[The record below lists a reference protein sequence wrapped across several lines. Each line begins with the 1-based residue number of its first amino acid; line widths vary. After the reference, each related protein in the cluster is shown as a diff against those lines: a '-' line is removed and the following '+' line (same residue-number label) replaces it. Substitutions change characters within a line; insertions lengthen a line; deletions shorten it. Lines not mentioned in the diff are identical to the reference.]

1 MQKTTVE
8 RKNFLDIPLLSLFK
22 LDWEKAIYLLILV
35 VAIVTRFWD
44 LGARAMSH
52 DESLHTLYAWKL
64 YAGQGYQHNP
74 MMHGPFLFHFNAL
87 IYFLFGDNDYT
98 SRISTALFG
107 VILVMLPYFMRR
119 WLGRIGALLTSVM
132 LLFSPSMLYYSRY
145 IRHDIFVVVW
155 LLILLIAF
163 FRYLEERADRWLYLG
178 VAATAFMFCVK
189 EVAFIYGGIVGTFF
203 VLLFL
208 IQWLLSADKDRS
220 PRGLPSF
227 DLAIVLG
234 TLCLPL
240 LSPLV
245 MVLMN
250 IFWGHLFGQPFID
263 MNIFTDPQRI
273 ASTLQSNPV
282 EVARIFLIFFAAIVV
297 SVVIGMLWDRRRW
310 PILAGIFYIIF
321 TLLYTTFFTNGA
333 GFITGELGSMG
344 YWLAQQG
351 VQRGGQPWF
360 YYAILV
366 PLYEFLPLF
375 FSVVGI
381 VYYFVRGIYYFVRGI
396 PKREGNS
403 QAFVPFLIYWVALTI
418 VAYGVAGEKMP
429 WLTVHLALPMIF
441 MAGRFVNDVLE
452 ETEWGEVWRQGGA
465 ILALFLL
472 LLLAAFVSLARSRPF
487 QGQELS
493 QLSATMQWLAALL
506 VAAALVYGLW
516 RYGLRLGWRHV
527 LRVAFVTLFIVLSLL
542 TVRFAWMLAYINY
555 DYATEYLVYAHAT
568 PDVKRVMAEIE
579 EISRR
584 TVGDKEIKVAY
595 DDDSTWPLEWYFRE
609 YRNRSFY
616 GANPNK
622 EALDA
627 PLVIVGDK
635 NESKVK
641 PFLGNR
647 YHRFSYRLIWW
658 PIENYKNAT
667 LRQIMADLRDPQK
680 MAAFWNIV
688 FYRKY
693 ETPTTAWPYVH
704 RFSFYVRKDVASQL
718 WDYGVGPAAPI
729 EMPVDPYARGQ
740 RQVASILSWGSQG
753 TALGQFTDPRGLAL
767 DNGGRIYVAD
777 GNNHRIQV
785 FDSNGQFI
793 SQWGSQG
800 AGPGQFQEPWG
811 VAVDQNGNVYVADTW
826 NHRIQ
831 KFDSEG
837 EFLLQWGTFGN
848 TEGSVIG
855 QENVL
860 YGPRDIAVDAA
871 DDVYVTD
878 TGNKRVMKF
887 SPEGKFLGQ
896 WGGFGLQS
904 GQFQE
909 PVGIDIDAD
918 GNIYVADTWN
928 RRIQKFDSDF
938 VFLTQWPV
946 HGWESE
952 SVINK
957 PYLSV
962 DGDGHVYVT
971 DPEGYRVIEFDA
983 GGTFLTTFGQ
993 FGVGD
998 GEFNLPL
1005 GIDVD
1010 ESGNIYVADSANNRV
1025 MKFGPL
1031 GE

>member
-1 MQKTTVE
+1 MQKIAVE
-8 RKNFLDIPLLSLFK
+8 RKNFLDVPLLSWFK

-35 VAIVTRFWD
+35 VAVVTRFWD
-44 LGARAMSH
+44 LGARGISH
-52 DESLHTLYAWKL
+52 DESLHALYSWKL

-87 IYFLFGDNDYT
+87 IYLLFGDNDYT
-98 SRISTALFG
+98 TRISTALFG

-119 WLGRIGALLTSVM
+119 WLGRTGALFTSAM
-132 LLFSPSMLYYSRY
+132 LLISPSILYYSRY
-145 IRHDIFVVVW
+145 IRHDILITVW
-155 LLILLIAF
+155 ALILFMAF

-189 EVAFIYGGIVGTFF
+189 EVAFIYGGILGSFI

-208 IQWLLSADKDRS
+208 IQWLPLLRSARS
-220 PRGLPSF
+220 PDRRHPTDLPSF

-245 MVLMN
+245 MQLVN
-250 IFWGHLFGQPFID
+250 VPWGHLFGQPFID

-273 ASTLQSNPV
+273 ASALQSNPI
-282 EVARIFLIFFAAIVV
+282 EVARIFLIFFVALVISVAIGVW
-297 SVVIGMLWDRRRW
+297 WDRRRW
-310 PILAGIFYIIF
+310 PLLAGVFYVIF
-321 TLLYTTFFTNGA
+321 TLFYTTFFTNGA

-351 VQRGGQPWF
+351 VKRGGQPWF

-366 PLYEFLPLF
+366 PLYEFLPLL
-375 FSVVGI
+375 FSVGGI
-381 VYYFVRGIYYFVRGI
+381 VYYLVRGTS
-396 PKREGNS
+396 KREGNS
-403 QAFVPFLIYWVALTI
+403 QVFVFFLMYWVVFSI
-418 VAYGVAGEKMP
+418 VGYIIAGEKMP

-441 MAGRFVNDVLE
+441 LSGRFVNDVLE
-452 ETEWGEVWRQGGA
+452 GTDWGEVWRQGGA

-472 LLLAAFVSLARSRPF
+472 LLLAALVSLAGSRPF
-487 QGQELS
+487 QGQELA
-493 QLSATMQWLAALL
+493 QLSATMQWLAALV

-516 RYGLRLGWRHV
+516 RCGVRLGWRRV
-527 LRVAFVTLFIVLSLL
+527 LRVAFATLLIVLSLL

-616 GANPNK
+616 GANPTK

-647 YHRFSYRLIWW
+647 YHHFSYRLIWW
-658 PIENYKNAT
+658 PIENYKNLT
-667 LRQIMADLRDPQK
+667 LKQIMADLRDPEK
-680 MAAFWNIV
+680 MAAFWNMV

-718 WDYGVGPAAPI
+718 WDYGVGPSAPV
-729 EMPVDPYARGQ
+729 EVPVDPYARGQ
-740 RQVASILSWGSQG
+740 RKVTSILSWGSQG
-753 TALGQFTDPRGLAL
+753 TAPGQFTDPRGLTVDGA
-767 DNGGRIYVAD
+767 GKVYVAD
-777 GNNHRIQV
+777 GGNHRIQV

-793 SQWGSQG
+793 TQWGSQG

-811 VAVDQNGNVYVADTW
+811 VAVDQDGNIYVADTW

-831 KFDSEG
+831 KFDLEG
-837 EFLLQWGTFGN
+837 KLLLQWGTFGD
-848 TEGSVIG
+848 TQGATIG
-855 QENVL
+855 QENVF

-871 DDVYVTD
+871 GDLYVTD

-918 GNIYVADTWN
+918 ENIYVADTWN
-928 RRIQKFDSDF
+928 RRVQKFDSDF
-938 VFLTQWPV
+938 VFLTQWPI

-952 SVINK
+952 SVVNK
-957 PYLSV
+957 PYLAV
-962 DGDGHVYVT
+962 DGEGHVYVT

-983 GGTFLTTFGQ
+983 GGTFLATFGE

-1010 ESGNIYVADSANNRV
+1010 EAGNVYAVDSANNRV
-1025 MKFGPL
+1025 MKFGLL

>member
-1 MQKTTVE
+1 M
-8 RKNFLDIPLLSLFK
+8 
-22 LDWEKAIYLLILV
+22 
-35 VAIVTRFWD
+35 
-44 LGARAMSH
+44 
-52 DESLHTLYAWKL
+52 
-64 YAGQGYQHNP
+64 
-74 MMHGPFLFHFNAL
+74 
-87 IYFLFGDNDYT
+87 
-98 SRISTALFG
+98 
-107 VILVMLPYFMRR
+107 
-119 WLGRIGALLTSVM
+119 
-132 LLFSPSMLYYSRY
+132 
-145 IRHDIFVVVW
+145 
-155 LLILLIAF
+155 
-163 FRYLEERADRWLYLG
+163 
-178 VAATAFMFCVK
+178 
-189 EVAFIYGGIVGTFF
+189 
-203 VLLFL
+203 
-208 IQWLLSADKDRS
+208 
-220 PRGLPSF
+220 
-227 DLAIVLG
+227 
-234 TLCLPL
+234 
-240 LSPLV
+240 
-245 MVLMN
+245 
-250 IFWGHLFGQPFID
+250 
-263 MNIFTDPQRI
+263 
-273 ASTLQSNPV
+273 
-282 EVARIFLIFFAAIVV
+282 
-297 SVVIGMLWDRRRW
+297 
-310 PILAGIFYIIF
+310 
-321 TLLYTTFFTNGA
+321 
-333 GFITGELGSMG
+333 
-344 YWLAQQG
+344 
-351 VQRGGQPWF
+351 
-360 YYAILV
+360 
-366 PLYEFLPLF
+366 
-375 FSVVGI
+375 
-381 VYYFVRGIYYFVRGI
+381 
-396 PKREGNS
+396 
-403 QAFVPFLIYWVALTI
+403 YWVALSI
-418 VAYGVAGEKMP
+418 VGYSVAGEKMP

-441 MAGRFVNDVLE
+441 LAGRLVNDVLE
-452 ETEWGEVWRQGGA
+452 ETDWGEIWRQGGA

-472 LLLAAFVSLARSRPF
+472 LFLAAFASLLRSKPF

-516 RYGLRLGWRHV
+516 RYGVRLGRRYV
-527 LRVAFVTLFIVLSLL
+527 LRVAFATLFIVLSLL

-616 GANPNK
+616 GANPSK

-647 YHRFSYRLIWW
+647 YHHFSYRLIWW

-667 LRQIMADLRDPQK
+667 LGKIMADLRDPEK

-740 RQVASILSWGSQG
+740 REVTSILSWGSQG
-753 TALGQFTDPRGLAL
+753 TAPGLFTDPRGLTV
-767 DNGGRIYVAD
+767 DSEGRVYVAD
-777 GNNHRIQV
+777 SNNHRIQV
-785 FDSNGQFI
+785 FDSSGQFI
-793 SQWGSQG
+793 TQWGSQG
-800 AGPGQFQEPWG
+800 ARPGQFQEPWG
-811 VAVDQNGNVYVADTW
+811 VAVDEEGNVYVADTW
-826 NHRIQ
+826 NHRLQ

-837 EFLLQWGTFGN
+837 RFLLQWGTFGN
-848 TEGSVIG
+848 SQESIIG
-855 QENVL
+855 QEKVL
-860 YGPRDIAVDAA
+860 YGPRDIAIDAA
-871 DDVYVTD
+871 GDLYVTD

-887 SPEGKFLGQ
+887 SPNGEFLGQ

-904 GQFQE
+904 GQFHE

-938 VFLTQWPV
+938 VSLTQWPV

-952 SVINK
+952 SVVNK
-957 PYLSV
+957 PYLAV
-962 DGDGHVYVT
+962 GGNGHVYVT

-983 GGTFLTTFGQ
+983 GGTFLATFGE
-993 FGVGD
+993 FGVGS
-998 GEFNLPL
+998 GEFNLPT

-1010 ESGNIYVADSANNRV
+1010 ESDNVYVVDSANNRV
-1025 MKFGPL
+1025 MKFGPI

>member
-1 MQKTTVE
+1 MQKITNPTTQPP
-8 RKNFLDIPLLSLFK
+8 NHLSSYLDIPLLSLFK
-22 LDWEKAIYLLILV
+22 LDWEKAIYLLVLI

-44 LGARAMSH
+44 LGARGISH
-52 DESLHTLYAWKL
+52 DESLHALYAWKL

-107 VILVMLPYFMRR
+107 VLLVMLPYFMRR

-132 LLFSPSMLYYSRY
+132 LLISPTMLYYSRY
-145 IRHDIFVVVW
+145 IRHDVLIVVW
-155 LLILLIAF
+155 VLILLIAF

-189 EVAFIYGGIVGTFF
+189 EVAFIYAGIIGTFV

-208 IQWLLSADKDRS
+208 IKWLPQRDRR
-220 PRGLPSF
+220 PTELPSF
-227 DLAIVLG
+227 DLAIVLS

-245 MVLMN
+245 MHLMN
-250 IFWGHLFGQPFID
+250 IPWGRLFGQFFID

-273 ASTLQSNPV
+273 VSALQSNPV
-282 EVARIFLIFFAAIVV
+282 EVARIFLVFFAVIAI
-297 SVVIGMLWDRRRW
+297 SVIVGVLWDWRRW
-310 PILAGIFYIIF
+310 PLLAGVFYIIF
-321 TLLYTTFFTNGA
+321 TLFYTTFFTNGG
-333 GFITGELGSMG
+333 GFFTGELGSMG

-381 VYYFVRGIYYFVRGI
+381 VYYFVRGI

-403 QAFVPFLIYWVALTI
+403 QAFVSFLMYWVVLSI
-418 VAYGVAGEKMP
+418 VAYSVAGEKMP

-441 MAGRFVNDVLE
+441 MAGRFVNDVWG
-452 ETEWGEVWRQGGA
+452 ETDWREVWRQGGA
-465 ILALFLL
+465 ILALLL
-472 LLLAAFVSLARSRPF
+472 LLLLTALASLARSRPF

-506 VAAALVYGLW
+506 VAAVLVYGLW
-516 RYGLRLGWRHV
+516 RYWLRLGWRRV
-527 LRVAFVTLFIVLSLL
+527 LRVAFVTLFIVLSLF

-568 PDVKRVMAEIE
+568 PDVKIVMAEIE

-616 GANPNK
+616 GANPSK

-647 YHRFSYRLIWW
+647 YHRFNYRLIWW

-667 LRQIMADLRDPQK
+667 LKQIIADLRDSEK

-718 WDYGVGPAAPI
+718 WDYGVGPAAPV

-740 RQVASILSWGSQG
+740 RKVASILSWGSQG
-753 TALGQFTDPRGLAL
+753 TAPGQFTDPRGLAV
-767 DNGGRIYVAD
+767 DSGGRVYVAD
-777 GNNHRIQV
+777 SNNHRIQV
-785 FDSNGQFI
+785 FDSNGHFVT
-793 SQWGSQG
+793 QWGSQG
-800 AGPGQFQEPWG
+800 AGLGQFQEPWG
-811 VAVDQNGNVYVADTW
+811 VAVDEDGNVYVADSW
-826 NHRIQ
+826 NHRLQ

-837 EFLLQWGTFGN
+837 RFLLQWGTFGN
-848 TEGSVIG
+848 TEGSIVG
-855 QENVL
+855 QGNVF
-860 YGPRDIAVDAA
+860 YGPRDIAIDAA
-871 DDVYVTD
+871 GDLYVTD

-887 SPEGKFLGQ
+887 SPRGEFLGQ

-904 GQFQE
+904 GQFHE

-928 RRIQKFDSDF
+928 RRVQKFDSDF
-938 VFLTQWPV
+938 VFLVQWPI

-952 SVINK
+952 SVVNK
-957 PYLSV
+957 PYLAV

-971 DPEGYRVIEFDA
+971 DPEGYRVLEFDA
-983 GGTFLTTFGQ
+983 GGTFLATLGE

-998 GEFNLPL
+998 GEFNLPI

-1010 ESGNIYVADSANNRV
+1010 ESGNVYVADSANNRV

-1031 GE
+1031 GR

>member
-1 MQKTTVE
+1 MQKITVE
-8 RKNFLDIPLLSLFK
+8 GKDLLDVPLLSLFR
-22 LDWEKAIYLLILV
+22 LDWEKAIYLLLLV

-44 LGARAMSH
+44 LGARGMSH

-64 YAGQGYQHNP
+64 YAGQGYQHSP

-119 WLGRIGALLTSVM
+119 WLGRSGALITSVM
-132 LLFSPSMLYYSRY
+132 LLISPTMLYYSRY
-145 IRHDIFVVVW
+145 IRHDVLIVVW
-155 LLILLIAF
+155 VLILLIAF

-189 EVAFIYGGIVGTFF
+189 EVAFIYGGILGSFI

-208 IQWLLSADKDRS
+208 IQWLPQRDHR
-220 PRGLPSF
+220 PTELPSF

-234 TLCLPL
+234 TLCLPF

-250 IFWGHLFGQPFID
+250 ILWGHLFGQSFID
-263 MNIFTDPQRI
+263 MEIFTDPQRI
-273 ASTLQSNPV
+273 ASSLQSNPL
-282 EVARIFLIFFAAIVV
+282 EVARIFLIFFATLVISV
-297 SVVIGMLWDRRRW
+297 SIGVLWDRRRW
-310 PILAGIFYIIF
+310 PLVAGIFYFIF
-321 TLLYTTFFTNGA
+321 TLFYTTFFTNGA
-333 GFITGELGSMG
+333 GFVTGSLGSMG

-351 VQRGGQPWF
+351 VKRGGQPWF

-375 FSVVGI
+375 FSVAGI
-381 VYYFVRGIYYFVRGI
+381 VYYFVRGVA
-396 PKREGNS
+396 KRDGNS
-403 QAFVPFLIYWVALTI
+403 QMFVSFLMYWVALSI
-418 VAYGVAGEKMP
+418 VGYGMAGEKMP

-441 MAGRFVNDVLE
+441 LAGRFVNDVLE
-452 ETEWGEVWRQGGA
+452 GTDWREVWRQGGA

-472 LLLAAFVSLARSRPF
+472 LLIAALVSLVRSRPF
-487 QGQELS
+487 QGQELA
-493 QLSATMQWLAALL
+493 QLSDTMQWLAALL

-516 RYGLRLGWRHV
+516 RYGVRLGWRRV

-568 PDVKRVMAEIE
+568 PDVKRVLAEIE

-609 YRNRSFY
+609 YRNRAFY
-616 GANPNK
+616 GANPSK

-658 PIENYKNAT
+658 PIENYKSAT
-667 LRQIMADLRDPQK
+667 LKQIMADLRDPEK

-718 WDYGVGPAAPI
+718 WDFGVGPAAPV

-740 RQVASILSWGSQG
+740 REVASILSWGSQG
-753 TALGQFTDPRGLAL
+753 TAPGQFTDPRGLTV
-767 DNGGRIYVAD
+767 DSEGRVYVAD

-785 FDSNGQFI
+785 FDSDGQFVT
-793 SQWGSQG
+793 QWGSQG

-811 VAVDQNGNVYVADTW
+811 VAVDRDGNVYVADTW

-837 EFLLQWGTFGN
+837 RFLLQWGTFGD
-848 TEGSVIG
+848 TQGAIVG
-855 QENVL
+855 QEDVF
-860 YGPRDIAVDAA
+860 YGPRDVAIDTAGDL
-871 DDVYVTD
+871 YMTD

-887 SPEGKFLGQ
+887 SPDGQFLGQ

-904 GQFQE
+904 GQFSE

-928 RRIQKFDSDF
+928 RRVQKFDSHF
-938 VFLTQWPV
+938 VFLTQWPI

-952 SVINK
+952 SVVNK
-957 PYLSV
+957 PYLAV

-971 DPEGYRVIEFDA
+971 DPEGYRVLEFDA
-983 GGTFLTTFGQ
+983 GGTFLATFGQ
-993 FGVGD
+993 FGMGA
-998 GEFNLPL
+998 GEFNLPI
-1005 GIDVD
+1005 GVDVD

-1025 MKFGPL
+1025 LKFGPL

>member
-1 MQKTTVE
+1 MQKITIE
-8 RKNFLDIPLLSLFK
+8 RKNFLDTPLLGLFE
-22 LDWEKAIYLLILV
+22 LDWEKAIYLVILV
-35 VAIVTRFWD
+35 VAVVTRFWD
-44 LGARAMSH
+44 LGARGMSH
-52 DESLHTLYAWKL
+52 DESLHALYAWKL

-74 MMHGPFLFHFNAL
+74 MMHGPFLFHINAL

-98 SRISTALFG
+98 ARVSTALFG

-132 LLFSPSMLYYSRY
+132 LLISPSMLYYARY
-145 IRHDIFVVVW
+145 IRNEAFIVVW
-155 LLILLIAF
+155 VLILLIAF
-163 FRYLEERADRWLYLG
+163 FRYLEERADRWLYVG

-189 EVAFIYGGIVGTFF
+189 EVAFIYGGILGSFI

-208 IQWLLSADKDRS
+208 IQWLPRRDRR
-220 PRGLPSF
+220 PTEWPSF

-245 MVLMN
+245 MSLIN
-250 IFWGHLFGQPFID
+250 FPWGHLFGQPFID

-273 ASTLQSNPV
+273 VSTWQSNPV
-282 EVARIFLIFFAAIVV
+282 EVVRIFLIFFATVAI
-297 SVVIGMLWDRRRW
+297 SVIIGMLWDWRRW
-310 PILAGIFYIIF
+310 PLVAGVFYIIF
-321 TLLYTTFFTNGA
+321 TLLYTTFFTNGG
-333 GFITGELGSMG
+333 GFVTGTLGSMG
-344 YWLAQQG
+344 YWLAQQE

-366 PLYEFLPLF
+366 PLYEFLPLL
-375 FSVVGI
+375 FSVAGI
-381 VYYFVRGIYYFVRGI
+381 VYYFVRGIPR
-396 PKREGNS
+396 REGHS
-403 QAFVPFLIYWVALTI
+403 PAFVPFLMYWVALSI
-418 VAYGVAGEKMP
+418 VGYSLAGEKMP

-441 MAGRFVNDVLE
+441 LAGRFADDVLE
-452 ETEWGEVWRQGGA
+452 ETDWGAVWRRGGA
-465 ILALFLL
+465 MLALFLL
-472 LLLAAFVSLARSRPF
+472 LLIAALISLVKSKPF
-487 QGQELS
+487 QGQELA
-493 QLSATMQWLAALL
+493 QLSATMQWLAAL
-506 VAAALVYGLW
+506 VIAAVLIYGLL
-516 RYGLRLGWRHV
+516 RYGLRLGWRRV
-527 LRVAFVTLFIVLSLL
+527 LQVAFVTLFVILSLL

-568 PDVKRVMAEIE
+568 PDVKIVLAEIE

-616 GANPNK
+616 GSSPSK

-627 PLVIVGDK
+627 PLVIAGDK

-658 PIENYKNAT
+658 PIENYKNAN
-667 LRQIMADLRDPQK
+667 LGQIVADLRSPEK
-680 MAAFWNIV
+680 MAAFWNMA

-704 RFSFYVRKDVASQL
+704 RFYFYVRKDVASQL
-718 WDYGVGPAAPI
+718 WDYGVGPAAPV

-740 RQVASILSWGSQG
+740 RKAASVLSWGSQG
-753 TALGQFTDPRGLAL
+753 TAPGEFTDPRGLAV
-767 DNGGRIYVAD
+767 DSGGRIYVAD

-785 FDSNGQFI
+785 FDANGQFI
-793 SQWGSQG
+793 TQWGSQG

-811 VAVDQNGNVYVADTW
+811 VAVDQDGNVYIADTW

-831 KFDSEG
+831 KFDAEG
-837 EFLLQWGTFGN
+837 RFLLQWGTFGN
-848 TEGSVIG
+848 TEGAIVG
-855 QENVL
+855 QEDVL
-860 YGPRDIAVDAA
+860 YGPRDIAIDAA
-871 DDVYVTD
+871 GNLYVTD

-887 SPEGKFLGQ
+887 SSEGEFLGQ

-904 GQFQE
+904 GQFHE
-909 PVGIDIDAD
+909 PVGIAIDAD

-928 RRIQKFDSDF
+928 RRVQKFDSDF

-957 PYLSV
+957 PYLAV
-962 DGDGHVYVT
+962 DGDAHVYVT
-971 DPEGYRVIEFDA
+971 DPEGYRVIAFDA
-983 GGTFLTTFGQ
+983 GGTFLATFGE

-998 GEFNLPL
+998 GDFNLPL

-1010 ESGNIYVADSANNRV
+1010 ESGNVYVADSANNRV

>member
-1 MQKTTVE
+1 MQKITVE
-8 RKNFLDIPLLSLFK
+8 RKNFLDTPLQSLFK
-22 LDWEKAIYLLILV
+22 LDWEKAIYLVILV
-35 VAIVTRFWD
+35 VAVVTRFWD
-44 LGARAMSH
+44 LGARGMSH
-52 DESLHTLYAWKL
+52 DESLHALYSWKL

-74 MMHGPFLFHFNAL
+74 MMHGPFLFHINAL

-98 SRISTALFG
+98 ARISTALFG
-107 VILVMLPYFMRR
+107 VVLVMLPYFMRR
-119 WLGRIGALLTSVM
+119 WLGRTGALLISVM
-132 LLFSPSMLYYSRY
+132 LLISPSTLYYARY
-145 IRHDIFVVVW
+145 IRNEALIVVW
-155 LLILLIAF
+155 VLILLIAF
-163 FRYLEERADRWLYLG
+163 FRYLEERADRWLYVG
-178 VAATAFMFCVK
+178 VAAASFMFCVK
-189 EVAFIYGGIVGTFF
+189 EVAFIYGGILGSFI

-208 IQWLLSADKDRS
+208 IQWLPRRDRR
-220 PRGLPSF
+220 PTELPSF
-227 DLAIVLG
+227 DLAVVLG

-245 MVLMN
+245 MSLIN
-250 IFWGHLFGQPFID
+250 IPWGHLFGQPFID

-273 ASTLQSNPV
+273 VSTWQGNPV
-282 EVARIFLIFFAAIVV
+282 EVVRVFLIFFAAVAL
-297 SVVIGMLWDRRRW
+297 SVVIGMLWDWRRW
-310 PILAGIFYIIF
+310 PLMAGIFYLIF

-333 GFITGELGSMG
+333 GFVTGTLGSMG
-344 YWLAQQG
+344 YWLAQQE

-366 PLYEFLPLF
+366 PLYEFLPLL
-375 FSVVGI
+375 FSVAGI
-381 VYYFVRGIYYFVRGI
+381 VYYFVRGI
-396 PKREGNS
+396 PKREGHS
-403 QAFVPFLIYWVALTI
+403 RAFVPFLMYWVALSI
-418 VAYGVAGEKMP
+418 VGYSVAGEKMP

-441 MAGRFVNDVLE
+441 LAGRFAADVLE
-452 ETEWGEVWRQGGA
+452 EADWGAVWRQGGA
-465 ILALFLL
+465 VLALFLL
-472 LLLAAFVSLARSRPF
+472 LLIAALVSLFKSKPF
-487 QGQELS
+487 QGQELA
-493 QLSATMQWLAALL
+493 QLSATMQWLAAL
-506 VAAALVYGLW
+506 VIAAVLVYALL
-516 RYGLRLGWRHV
+516 RYGLRLGWRRV
-527 LRVAFVTLFIVLSLL
+527 LQVAFVTLFVVLSLL

-555 DYATEYLVYAHAT
+555 DYATEYLVYAHAA
-568 PDVKRVMAEIE
+568 PDVKIVMAEIE

-616 GANPNK
+616 GASPSK

-647 YHRFSYRLIWW
+647 YHHFSYRLIWW
-658 PIENYKNAT
+658 PIENYKNANI
-667 LRQIMADLRDPQK
+667 RQIMADLRDPEK
-680 MAAFWNIV
+680 MAAFWNMA

-718 WDYGVGPAAPI
+718 WDYGVGPAAPV
-729 EMPVDPYARGQ
+729 EVPVDPYARGQ
-740 RQVASILSWGSQG
+740 REVASILSWGSQG
-753 TALGQFTDPRGLAL
+753 AAPGQFTDPRGLAV
-767 DNGGRIYVAD
+767 DSEGRVYVAD

-785 FDSNGQFI
+785 FDSNGQFVT
-793 SQWGSQG
+793 QWGSQG

-811 VAVDQNGNVYVADTW
+811 VAVDQDGNVYVADTW
-826 NHRIQ
+826 NHRLQ

-837 EFLLQWGTFGN
+837 SFLLQWGTFGN
-848 TEGSVIG
+848 TQGATVG
-855 QENVL
+855 QENVF
-860 YGPRDIAVDAA
+860 YGPRDIAIDAA
-871 DDVYVTD
+871 GNLYVTD
-878 TGNKRVMKF
+878 TGNKRVVKF
-887 SPEGKFLGQ
+887 SPEAEFLGQ

-904 GQFQE
+904 GQFHE

-928 RRIQKFDSDF
+928 RRVQKFDSDF

-952 SVINK
+952 SVVNK
-957 PYLSV
+957 PYLTV

-971 DPEGYRVIEFDA
+971 DPEGYRVIAFDA
-983 GGTFLTTFGQ
+983 GGTFLATFGG

-998 GEFNLPL
+998 GDFNLPL

-1010 ESGNIYVADSANNRV
+1010 ESGNVYVADSANNRV

>member
-1 MQKTTVE
+1 MQKITVE
-8 RKNFLDIPLLSLFK
+8 RKNFLDTPLQSLFK
-22 LDWEKAIYLLILV
+22 LDWEKAIYLVILI
-35 VAIVTRFWD
+35 VAIVTRFWA
-44 LGARAMSH
+44 LGARGMSH
-52 DESLHTLYAWKL
+52 DESLHALYSWKL

-74 MMHGPFLFHFNAL
+74 MMHGPFLFHINAL

-98 SRISTALFG
+98 ARISTALFG
-107 VILVMLPYFMRR
+107 VVLVMLPYFMRR
-119 WLGRIGALLTSVM
+119 WLGRTGALLISVM
-132 LLFSPSMLYYSRY
+132 LLISPSTLYYARY
-145 IRHDIFVVVW
+145 IRNEALIVVW
-155 LLILLIAF
+155 VLILLIAF
-163 FRYLEERADRWLYLG
+163 FRYLEERADRWLYVG
-178 VAATAFMFCVK
+178 VAAASFMFCVK
-189 EVAFIYGGIVGTFF
+189 EVAFIYGGILGSFI

-208 IQWLLSADKDRS
+208 IQWLPRRDRR
-220 PRGLPSF
+220 PTELPSF
-227 DLAIVLG
+227 DLAVVLG

-245 MVLMN
+245 MSLIN
-250 IFWGHLFGQPFID
+250 IPWGHLFGQPFID

-273 ASTLQSNPV
+273 VSTWQGNPV
-282 EVARIFLIFFAAIVV
+282 EVVRVFLIFFAAVAL
-297 SVVIGMLWDRRRW
+297 SVVIGMLWDWRRW
-310 PILAGIFYIIF
+310 PLMAGIFYLIF

-333 GFITGELGSMG
+333 GFVTGTLGSMG
-344 YWLAQQG
+344 YWLAQQE

-366 PLYEFLPLF
+366 PLYEFLPLL
-375 FSVVGI
+375 FSVAGI
-381 VYYFVRGIYYFVRGI
+381 VYYFVRGI
-396 PKREGNS
+396 PKREGHS
-403 QAFVPFLIYWVALTI
+403 RAFVPFLMYWVALSI
-418 VAYGVAGEKMP
+418 VGYSVAGEKMP

-441 MAGRFVNDVLE
+441 LAGRFAADVLE
-452 ETEWGEVWRQGGA
+452 EADWGAVWRQGGA
-465 ILALFLL
+465 VLALFLL
-472 LLLAAFVSLARSRPF
+472 LLIAALVSLFKSKPF
-487 QGQELS
+487 QGQELA
-493 QLSATMQWLAALL
+493 QLSATMQWLAAL
-506 VAAALVYGLW
+506 VIAAVLVYALL
-516 RYGLRLGWRHV
+516 RYGLRLGWRRV
-527 LRVAFVTLFIVLSLL
+527 LQVAFVTLFVVLSLL

-555 DYATEYLVYAHAT
+555 DYATEYLVYAHAA
-568 PDVKRVMAEIE
+568 PDVKIVMAEIE

-616 GANPNK
+616 GASPSK

-647 YHRFSYRLIWW
+647 YHHFSYRLIWW
-658 PIENYKNAT
+658 PIENYKNANI
-667 LRQIMADLRDPQK
+667 RQIMADLRDPEK
-680 MAAFWNIV
+680 MAAFWNMA

-718 WDYGVGPAAPI
+718 WDYGVGPAAPV
-729 EMPVDPYARGQ
+729 EVPVDPYARGQ
-740 RQVASILSWGSQG
+740 REVASILSWGSQG
-753 TALGQFTDPRGLAL
+753 AAPGQFTDPRGLAV
-767 DNGGRIYVAD
+767 DSEGRVYVAD

-785 FDSNGQFI
+785 FDSNGQFVT
-793 SQWGSQG
+793 QWGSQG

-811 VAVDQNGNVYVADTW
+811 VAVDQDGNVYVADTW
-826 NHRIQ
+826 NHRLQ

-837 EFLLQWGTFGN
+837 SFLLQWGTFGN
-848 TEGSVIG
+848 TQGATVG
-855 QENVL
+855 QENVF
-860 YGPRDIAVDAA
+860 YGPRDIAIDAA
-871 DDVYVTD
+871 GNLYVTD
-878 TGNKRVMKF
+878 TGNKRVVKF
-887 SPEGKFLGQ
+887 SPEAEFLGQ

-904 GQFQE
+904 GQFHE

-928 RRIQKFDSDF
+928 RRVQKFDSDF

-952 SVINK
+952 SVVNK
-957 PYLSV
+957 PYLTV

-971 DPEGYRVIEFDA
+971 DPEGYRVIAFDA
-983 GGTFLTTFGQ
+983 GGTFLATFGG

-998 GEFNLPL
+998 GDFNLPL

-1010 ESGNIYVADSANNRV
+1010 ESGNVYVADSANNRV

>member
-1 MQKTTVE
+1 MQKITNPTTQQP
-8 RKNFLDIPLLSLFK
+8 NQLASYLDAPLLSLFK

-44 LGARAMSH
+44 LGARGMSH
-52 DESLHTLYAWKL
+52 DESLHALYSWKL
-64 YAGQGYQHNP
+64 YADRGYQHNP

-87 IYFLFGDNDYT
+87 IYLLFGDNDYT
-98 SRISTALFG
+98 SRMSTALFG

-132 LLFSPSMLYYSRY
+132 LLISPSMLYYSRY
-145 IRHDIFVVVW
+145 IRHDVLIVVW
-155 LLILLIAF
+155 VLILLIAF
-163 FRYLEERADRWLYLG
+163 FHYLEERADRWLYVG
-178 VAATAFMFCVK
+178 IAATAFMFCVK
-189 EVAFIYGGIVGTFF
+189 EVAFIYAGILGTFI

-208 IQWLLSADKDRS
+208 IQWL
-220 PRGLPSF
+220 PRRNRRPTELPSF

-234 TLCLPL
+234 TLCLPF

-245 MVLMN
+245 MSLMN
-250 IFWGHLFGQPFID
+250 IPWGHLFGQPFID
-263 MNIFTDPQRI
+263 MSIFTDPQRI
-273 ASTLQSNPV
+273 VPTLEGNPM
-282 EVARIFLIFFAAIVV
+282 EVARIFLIFFAAIVI
-297 SVVIGMLWDRRRW
+297 SVVIGVLWDRRRW
-310 PILAGIFYIIF
+310 PLLAGVFYIIF
-321 TLLYTTFFTNGA
+321 TLFYTTFFTNGA
-333 GFITGELGSMG
+333 GFITGALGSMG

-375 FSVVGI
+375 FSVAGI
-381 VYYFVRGIYYFVRGI
+381 VYYFVRGI

-403 QAFVPFLIYWVALTI
+403 QAYVSFLMYWVALTI
-418 VAYGVAGEKMP
+418 VGYSVAGEKMP

-441 MAGRFVNDVLE
+441 LAGRFVNDVLE
-452 ETEWGEVWRQGGA
+452 EADWREVWRQGGA

-472 LLLAAFVSLARSRPF
+472 LLLAALVSLARSKPF

-506 VAAALVYGLW
+506 IAAVLVYGLW
-516 RYGLRLGWRHV
+516 RYGLRLGWRRV
-527 LRVAFVTLFIVLSLL
+527 LQVTFVTIFIVLSLL
-542 TVRFAWMLAYINY
+542 TVRFAWMLTYINY

-616 GANPNK
+616 GANPSK

-635 NESKVK
+635 NEGKVK

-658 PIENYKNAT
+658 PIENYKNAS
-667 LRQIMADLRDPQK
+667 LKQIMDDLRDPEK
-680 MAAFWNIV
+680 MAAFWNFV

-718 WDYGVGPAAPI
+718 WDYGVGPAAPV

-740 RQVASILSWGSQG
+740 RKVASILSWGSLG
-753 TALGQFTDPRGLAL
+753 TAPGQFTDPRGLAV
-767 DNGGRIYVAD
+767 DSEGRVYVAD
-777 GNNHRIQV
+777 SNNHRIQV

-793 SQWGSQG
+793 TQWGSQG
-800 AGPGQFQEPWG
+800 VGPGQFKEPWG
-811 VAVDQNGNVYVADTW
+811 VAVDQDGNVYVTDTW
-826 NHRIQ
+826 NHRLQ

-837 EFLLQWGTFGN
+837 RFLLQWGTFGN
-848 TEGSVIG
+848 TQGAIIG
-855 QENVL
+855 QEKVL
-860 YGPRDIAVDAA
+860 YGPRDIAIDAA
-871 DDVYVTD
+871 GDLYVTD

-887 SPEGKFLGQ
+887 SPRGEFLGQ

-904 GQFQE
+904 GQFHE

-952 SVINK
+952 SVVNK
-957 PYLSV
+957 PYLAV
-962 DGDGHVYVT
+962 DRDGHVYVT
-971 DPEGYRVIEFDA
+971 DPEGYRVLEFDT
-983 GGTFLTTFGQ
+983 GGTFLATFGE

-998 GEFNLPL
+998 GEFNLPI
-1005 GIDVD
+1005 GIDID
-1010 ESGNIYVADSANNRV
+1010 EAGNVYVADSANNRV
-1025 MKFGPL
+1025 VKFGPV

>member
-1 MQKTTVE
+1 MQKITVE
-8 RKNFLDIPLLSLFK
+8 RKNFLDTPLQSLFK
-22 LDWEKAIYLLILV
+22 LDWEKAIYLVILI
-35 VAIVTRFWD
+35 VAIVTRFWA
-44 LGARAMSH
+44 LGARGMSH
-52 DESLHTLYAWKL
+52 DESLHALYSWKL

-74 MMHGPFLFHFNAL
+74 MMHGPFLFHINAL

-98 SRISTALFG
+98 ARISTALFG
-107 VILVMLPYFMRR
+107 VVLVMLPYFMRR
-119 WLGRIGALLTSVM
+119 WLGRTGALLISVM
-132 LLFSPSMLYYSRY
+132 LLISPSMLYYARY
-145 IRHDIFVVVW
+145 IRNEALIVVW
-155 LLILLIAF
+155 VLILLIAF
-163 FRYLEERADRWLYLG
+163 FRYLEERADRWLYVG
-178 VAATAFMFCVK
+178 VAAASFMFCVK
-189 EVAFIYGGIVGTFF
+189 EVAFIYGGILGSFI

-208 IQWLLSADKDRS
+208 IQWL
-220 PRGLPSF
+220 PRRDHRPTELPSF
-227 DLAIVLG
+227 DLAVVLG

-245 MVLMN
+245 MSLIN
-250 IFWGHLFGQPFID
+250 IPWGHLFGQPFID

-273 ASTLQSNPV
+273 VSTWQGNPV
-282 EVARIFLIFFAAIVV
+282 EVVRVFLIFFAAVAL
-297 SVVIGMLWDRRRW
+297 SVVIGMLWDWRRW
-310 PILAGIFYIIF
+310 PLMAGIFYLIF

-333 GFITGELGSMG
+333 GFVTGTFGSMG
-344 YWLAQQG
+344 YWLAQQE

-366 PLYEFLPLF
+366 PLYEFLPLL
-375 FSVVGI
+375 FSVAGI
-381 VYYFVRGIYYFVRGI
+381 VYYFVRGI
-396 PKREGNS
+396 PKREGHS
-403 QAFVPFLIYWVALTI
+403 RAFVPFLMYWVALSI
-418 VAYGVAGEKMP
+418 VGYSVAGEKMP

-441 MAGRFVNDVLE
+441 LAGRFAADVLE
-452 ETEWGEVWRQGGA
+452 EADWGAVWRQGGA
-465 ILALFLL
+465 VLALFLL
-472 LLLAAFVSLARSRPF
+472 LLIAALVSLFKSKPF
-487 QGQELS
+487 QGQELA
-493 QLSATMQWLAALL
+493 QLSATMQWLAAL
-506 VAAALVYGLW
+506 VIAAVLVYALL
-516 RYGLRLGWRHV
+516 RYGLRLGWRRV
-527 LRVAFVTLFIVLSLL
+527 LQVAFVTLFVVLSLL

-555 DYATEYLVYAHAT
+555 DYATEYLVYAHAA
-568 PDVKRVMAEIE
+568 PDVKIVMAEIE

-616 GANPNK
+616 GASPSK

-647 YHRFSYRLIWW
+647 YHHFSYRLIWW
-658 PIENYKNAT
+658 PIENYKNANI
-667 LRQIMADLRDPQK
+667 RQIMADLRDPEK
-680 MAAFWNIV
+680 MAAFWNMA

-718 WDYGVGPAAPI
+718 WDYGVGPAAPV
-729 EMPVDPYARGQ
+729 EVPVDPYARGQ
-740 RQVASILSWGSQG
+740 REVASILSWGSQG
-753 TALGQFTDPRGLAL
+753 AAPGQFTDPRGLAV
-767 DNGGRIYVAD
+767 DSEGRVYVAD

-785 FDSNGQFI
+785 FDSNGQFVT
-793 SQWGSQG
+793 QWGSQG

-811 VAVDQNGNVYVADTW
+811 VAVDQDGNVYVADTW
-826 NHRIQ
+826 NHRLQ

-837 EFLLQWGTFGN
+837 SFLLQWGTFGN
-848 TEGSVIG
+848 TQGATVG
-855 QENVL
+855 QENVF
-860 YGPRDIAVDAA
+860 YGPRDIAIDAA
-871 DDVYVTD
+871 GNLYVTD
-878 TGNKRVMKF
+878 TGNKRVVKF
-887 SPEGKFLGQ
+887 SPEAEFLGQ

-904 GQFQE
+904 GQFHE

-928 RRIQKFDSDF
+928 RRVQKFDSDF

-952 SVINK
+952 SVVNK
-957 PYLSV
+957 PYLTV

-971 DPEGYRVIEFDA
+971 DPEGYRVIAFDA
-983 GGTFLTTFGQ
+983 GGTFLATFGG

-998 GEFNLPL
+998 GDFNLPL

-1010 ESGNIYVADSANNRV
+1010 ESGNVYVADSANNRV

>member
-1 MQKTTVE
+1 MQKITVE
-8 RKNFLDIPLLSLFK
+8 RENLLDIPVLSLFK
-22 LDWEKAIYLLILV
+22 LDWEKAIYLLILA
-35 VAIVTRFWD
+35 VAIATRFWD
-44 LGARAMSH
+44 LGARGMSH
-52 DESLHTLYAWKL
+52 DESLHALYAWKL

-87 IYFLFGDNDYT
+87 IYLLFGDNDYT
-98 SRISTALFG
+98 ARISTALFG

-119 WLGRIGALLTSVM
+119 WLGRTGALLTSVM
-132 LLFSPSMLYYSRY
+132 LLISPSILYYSRY
-145 IRHDIFVVVW
+145 IRHDVLIIVW
-155 LLILLIAF
+155 ALILFIAF
-163 FRYLEERADRWLYLG
+163 FRYLEERADRWLYVG

-189 EVAFIYGGIVGTFF
+189 EVSFIYGGILGSFI

-208 IQWLLSADKDRS
+208 IQWLPQRDRR
-220 PRGLPSF
+220 PTELPSF

-245 MVLMN
+245 MVPMN
-250 IFWGHLFGQPFID
+250 ILWANLFDKPFID
-263 MNIFTDPQRI
+263 MDIFTDPQRI
-273 ASTLQSNPV
+273 ASALQSNPV
-282 EVARIFLIFFAAIVV
+282 EVVRIFLIFFAAIVI
-297 SVVIGMLWDRRRW
+297 SVIIGMLWDRRRW
-310 PILAGIFYIIF
+310 PLLAGVFYFIF
-321 TLLYTTFFTNGA
+321 TLFYTTFFTNGT

-351 VQRGGQPWF
+351 VKRGGQPWF
-360 YYAILV
+360 YYAVLV
-366 PLYEFLPLF
+366 PLYEFQPLL

-381 VYYFVRGIYYFVRGI
+381 VYYSVRGI
-396 PKREGNS
+396 PKRAGNS
-403 QAFVPFLIYWVALTI
+403 QAFVSFLMYWVALSI
-418 VAYGVAGEKMP
+418 VGYSVAGEKMP

-441 MAGRFVNDVLE
+441 LAGRLANDVLE
-452 ETEWGEVWRQGGA
+452 ETDWGEIWRQGGA
-465 ILALFLL
+465 ILALFFLL
-472 LLLAAFVSLARSRPF
+472 FLAAFASLLRSKPF

-516 RYGLRLGWRHV
+516 RYGVRLGRRYV

-616 GANPNK
+616 GANPSK

-647 YHRFSYRLIWW
+647 YHHFSYRLIWW

-667 LRQIMADLRDPQK
+667 LGKVIADLRDPEK

-740 RQVASILSWGSQG
+740 REVTSILSWGSQG
-753 TALGQFTDPRGLAL
+753 TAPGLFADPRGLTV
-767 DNGGRIYVAD
+767 DSEGRVYVAD
-777 GNNHRIQV
+777 SNNHRIQV

-793 SQWGSQG
+793 TQWGSQG

-811 VAVDQNGNVYVADTW
+811 VAVDEEGNVYVADTW
-826 NHRIQ
+826 NHRLQ

-837 EFLLQWGTFGN
+837 RFLLQWGTFGN
-848 TEGSVIG
+848 SEGSIIG
-855 QENVL
+855 QEKVL
-860 YGPRDIAVDAA
+860 YGPRDIAIDAA
-871 DDVYVTD
+871 GDLYVTD

-887 SPEGKFLGQ
+887 SPSGEFLGQ

-952 SVINK
+952 SVVNK
-957 PYLSV
+957 PYLAV
-962 DGDGHVYVT
+962 GGNGHVYVT

-998 GEFNLPL
+998 GEFNLPI

-1010 ESGNIYVADSANNRV
+1010 ESDNVYVVDSANNRV
-1025 MKFGPL
+1025 MKFGPI

>member
-1 MQKTTVE
+1 MQKITNPTTQQP
-8 RKNFLDIPLLSLFK
+8 NHLSSYLDMPLLSLFK

-44 LGARAMSH
+44 LGARGMSH
-52 DESLHTLYAWKL
+52 DESLHALYAWKL

-87 IYFLFGDNDYT
+87 IHLLFGDNDYT
-98 SRISTALFG
+98 ARISTALFG

-132 LLFSPSMLYYSRY
+132 LLISPVMLYYSRY
-145 IRHDIFVVVW
+145 IRHDVLIVVW
-155 LLILLIAF
+155 VLILFIAF

-189 EVAFIYGGIVGTFF
+189 EVAFIYGGILGTF
-203 VLLFL
+203 VALLFL
-208 IQWLLSADKDRS
+208 VRWLLPVEENRS
-220 PRGLPSF
+220 PTDLPAF

-240 LSPLV
+240 LSPLG
-245 MVLMN
+245 MALMN
-250 IFWGHLFGQPFID
+250 IIWGHLSGQPFID

-273 ASTLQSNPV
+273 ASTLQSNPM
-282 EVARIFLIFFAAIVV
+282 EVVRIFLVFFVTVV
-297 SVVIGMLWDRRRW
+297 ISVVIGMLWDRRRW
-310 PILAGIFYIIF
+310 PLLAGIFYFIF
-321 TLLYTTFFTNGA
+321 TLFYTTFFTNGA

-351 VQRGGQPWF
+351 VKRGGQPWF

-366 PLYEFLPLF
+366 PLYEFLPLL
-375 FSVVGI
+375 FSVMGI
-381 VYYFVRGIYYFVRGI
+381 IYYFVRGI

-403 QAFVPFLIYWVALTI
+403 QSFVSFLMYWVALSI
-418 VAYGVAGEKMP
+418 VGYSVAGEKMP

-441 MAGRFVNDVLE
+441 LAGRFINDVLE
-452 ETEWGEVWRQGGA
+452 GTDWGEVWRQGGA

-472 LLLAAFVSLARSRPF
+472 LLLAALASLARSRPF
-487 QGQELS
+487 QGQELY

-506 VAAALVYGLW
+506 TVAVLVYGLW
-516 RYGLRLGWRHV
+516 RYGVRLGWRRV

-616 GANPNK
+616 SANPTK

-647 YHRFSYRLIWW
+647 YHHFSYRLIWW
-658 PIENYKNAT
+658 PVENYKDVS
-667 LRQIMADLRDPQK
+667 LKQIMADLRNPEK
-680 MAAFWNIV
+680 RAAFWNVV

-718 WDYGVGPAAPI
+718 WDYGVGPAAPV
-729 EMPVDPYARGQ
+729 EMPLDPYAKGQ
-740 RQVASILSWGSQG
+740 RELTSVLSWGSQG
-753 TALGQFTDPRGLAL
+753 AAPGQFTDPRGVAV
-767 DNGGRIYVAD
+767 DGEGRVYVAD

-785 FDSNGQFI
+785 FDPDGQFI
-793 SQWGSQG
+793 TQWGSQG
-800 AGPGQFQEPWG
+800 VGPGQFQEPWG
-811 VAVDQNGNVYVADTW
+811 VAVDQDGNVYVADTW
-826 NHRIQ
+826 NHRLQ

-837 EFLLQWGTFGN
+837 RFLLQWGTFGD
-848 TEGSVIG
+848 TQGAIVG
-855 QENVL
+855 QESVL
-860 YGPRDIAVDAA
+860 YGPRDIAVDSAG
-871 DDVYVTD
+871 DLYVTD

-887 SPEGKFLGQ
+887 SPEGEFLGQ

-909 PVGIDIDAD
+909 PVGVDIDAD

-928 RRIQKFDSDF
+928 RRVQKFDSDF
-938 VFLTQWPV
+938 VFLTQWPI

-952 SVINK
+952 SVVNK
-957 PYLSV
+957 PYLAI
-962 DGDGHVYVT
+962 DGEGRIYVT
-971 DPEGYRVIEFDA
+971 DPEGYRVLEFDA
-983 GGTFLTTFGQ
+983 GGTFLSTFGG

-998 GEFNLPL
+998 GEFNLPI

-1010 ESGNIYVADSANNRV
+1010 ESGNVYVADSANNRV

-1031 GE
+1031 GK